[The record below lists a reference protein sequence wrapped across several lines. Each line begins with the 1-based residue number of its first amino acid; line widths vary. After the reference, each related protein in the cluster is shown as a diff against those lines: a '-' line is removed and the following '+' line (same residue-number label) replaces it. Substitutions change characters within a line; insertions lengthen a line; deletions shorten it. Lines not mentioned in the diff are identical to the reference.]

1 MKLGNHKINELRNVT
16 KNNCVYF
23 DRGIAESKYSFTF
36 ALPINHKHLLTH

>member
-1 MKLGNHKINELRNVT
+1 LRNVT

-36 ALPINHKHLLTH
+36 AYQ